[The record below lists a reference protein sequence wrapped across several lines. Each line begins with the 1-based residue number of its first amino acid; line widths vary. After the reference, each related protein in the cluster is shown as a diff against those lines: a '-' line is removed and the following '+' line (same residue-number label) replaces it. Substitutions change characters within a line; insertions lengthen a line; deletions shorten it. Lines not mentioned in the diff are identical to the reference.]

1 MALEWIDDEGREHKA
16 SIGGLPV
23 SLETATLDN
32 LNPRPDI
39 PGWDASVATVRD
51 YIDHYA
57 EYAEAGKGLVI
68 CGPVGT
74 GKSHMAAAVSIE
86 AYKSRLVW
94 RVIWRDAGRFIRSLA
109 PDADNRH
116 GNLRDYITE
125 NLLVIDD
132 LGGEYRTDWS
142 TGLLED
148 VISRRYD
155 RQRPT
160 ILTTNLAPDD
170 IQRDYGDRLWDRLR
184 DVNSV
189 VVLAGESYRGAR
201 RGIE

>member
-1 MALEWIDDEGREHKA
+1 MPIEWIDEQGREHKV
-16 SIGGLPV
+16 SLGLPAN
-23 SLETATLDN
+23 LESATLDN

-39 PGWDASVATVRD
+39 EGWDASVATVHD
-51 YIDHYA
+51 YIDLYA
-57 EYAEAGKGLVI
+57 EYAENGKGLLI

-74 GKSHMAAAVSIE
+74 GKSHMVAAVAIE
-86 AYKSRLVW
+86 VYKAGLVS

-109 PDADNRH
+109 PDVESRR
-116 GNLRDYITE
+116 GNLRDYLTE

-142 TGLLED
+142 TGLFEE
-148 VISRRYD
+148 VISGRYD

-160 ILTTNLAPDD
+160 IVTTNLAPDE
-170 IQRDYGDRLWDRLR
+170 IQKGYGDRLWDRLR